1 MGWPCLLT
9 GSGMAFPWPVIQNAP
24 LASGHLVEDM
34 QLGLD
39 LAVAG
44 HAPVF
49 CERALVTSEFPSSD
63 EGLSSQRTRWEHGHL
78 GTIQSQL
85 PRLLAQAVRQRRTG
99 LLGLALDL
107 SVPPLS
113 SLILLTLALATVSM
127 GFAALTGLWWATA
140 TPMLALLLLGVGT
153 TSAWYRHGQS
163 TLTPQEMLSI
173 GSYVVHKLP
182 VYLNFFTKRQ
192 VAWIRTRR
200 DDGSSKQPVTQ
211 GILDRK
217 LVCLLGLPIDV
228 IDMAGAIAKV
238 RHAVETRERLF
249 LSTPNLN
256 FLVAAQ
262 KDEAFRESVLRSD
275 LSVADGISLVM
286 LGRILGANLPE
297 RVTGSDLFEQLAQT
311 ETDHPIK
318 VFFFGGPPGA
328 GRRAAE
334 RLNQD
339 FTGMTCV
346 GYHEAG
352 FGDIESMSTPDVI
365 DRINASGADFVVAA
379 LGAKKD
385 KPGSCTTSN
394 GCRPP

>member
-1 MGWPCLLT
+1 MDP
-9 GSGMAFPWPVIQNAP
+9 
-24 LASGHLVEDM
+24 
-34 QLGLD
+34 
-39 LAVAG
+39 
-44 HAPVF
+44 
-49 CERALVTSEFPSSD
+49 
-63 EGLSSQRTRWEHGHL
+63 
-78 GTIQSQL
+78 
-85 PRLLAQAVRQRRTG
+85 
-99 LLGLALDL
+99 
-107 SVPPLS
+107 
-113 SLILLTLALATVSM
+113 
-127 GFAALTGLWWATA
+127 
-140 TPMLALLLLGVGT
+140 
-153 TSAWYRHGQS
+153 
-163 TLTPQEMLSI
+163 
-173 GSYVVHKLP
+173 
-182 VYLNFFTKRQ
+182 
-192 VAWIRTRR
+192 
-200 DDGSSKQPVTQ
+200 SKQPVTQ

-228 IDMAGAIAKV
+228 IDMASAIAKV

-379 LGAKKD
+379 LGAKKGQAWILHNQQRLQAPVISHLGAVINFMAGTVRRSPRWLQRIGLEWIWRIIEEPVLWRRYWD
-385 KPGSCTTSN
+385 DGLVFLSLLARHALPTALAERRARRQISKAGNIVADHHTSTARTLMLSGRWTQVELSALKAALRDLQTTTVTFDMAHVTWIDARALGFLAGLHGRLLAEGGRGVTLCNVPKLVQRQIEAAGASYLMETLSMDLV
-394 GCRPP
+394 GAKA